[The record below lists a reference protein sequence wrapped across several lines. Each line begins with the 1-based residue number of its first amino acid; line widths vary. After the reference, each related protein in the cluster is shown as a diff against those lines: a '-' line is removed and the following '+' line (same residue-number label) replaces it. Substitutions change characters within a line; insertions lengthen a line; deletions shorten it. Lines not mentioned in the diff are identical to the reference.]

1 MPNPWRGEMQ
11 ATFSGKPYRLC
22 LTLGALAELEQALG
36 GEDVIAFT
44 KRLSEGH
51 IRASDVMHVL
61 GCGLRGGGHEISD
74 QELAQMMPSG
84 GFGEAMQIVA
94 QLIALSFGGREATA
108 LEKSGKNRGLTNP

>member
-1 MPNPWRGEMQ
+1 MPNPWHGEMQ
-11 ATFSGKPYRLC
+11 ATFSGKSYRLC

-61 GCGLRGGGHEISD
+61 GCGLRGGGHEISNE
-74 QELAQMMPSG
+74 ELGQMMPAG
-84 GFGEAMQIVA
+84 GFGKAMQIVA
-94 QLIALSFGGREATA
+94 QLISLSFGGGEAA
-108 LEKSGKNRGLTNP
+108 SLEKPEKNPDLTNP